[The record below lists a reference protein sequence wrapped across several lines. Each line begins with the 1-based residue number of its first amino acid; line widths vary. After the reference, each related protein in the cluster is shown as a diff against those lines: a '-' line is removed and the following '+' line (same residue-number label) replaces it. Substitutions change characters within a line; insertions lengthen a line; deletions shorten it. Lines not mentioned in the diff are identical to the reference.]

1 MRITYDTALPIAGRH
16 DEIAAALRDHQ
27 VVVVAGETGSG
38 KTTQLPKIAYELGR
52 RSIAHTQPRRIAAR
66 SVARR
71 IADECGVELG
81 AEVGYAVRFDDQT
94 GPDTAIRLMTDG
106 LLLAEL
112 QRDPELRRYDT
123 IIIDEA
129 HERSLA
135 IDFLLGY
142 LKRLLPKRPDL
153 SVVITSATIDVERF
167 AEMFDGAPIIKVS
180 GRTYPVEIRYRPL
193 TESDASD
200 LTEAIDQAIRELPR
214 EGDILVFLSGE
225 REIRDTAEYLEGKK
239 YPRTEILPLY
249 GRLAAQDQQKIF
261 SSHPGRRIV
270 LATNVAETSL
280 TVPGIR
286 YVIDSGLARISRY
299 SNRLKVQ
306 RLPIEPVSQ
315 ASAAQRAGRCG
326 RVAEGICIR
335 LYSEEDFEGRPEFTD
350 PEILRTNLASVLLQM
365 AALRLGDIEDFPFLD
380 PPDRRAVADG
390 MNLLRELG
398 ALDGNRLTRLGRT
411 MSNLPVDPRLGRMLI
426 AADRLGCLADVLVIV
441 AAMSIQDP
449 RERPLERQQA
459 ADEKHRRFTQ
469 PDSDFLSYLSL
480 WTYLVEKREELSHS
494 RFRKLCHE
502 EFIHY
507 LRVREWQDVHAQL
520 RRTARDLGLKARRE
534 LSGDADAI
542 HQALLTGLLGHVGL
556 REPDGRE
563 YFGARGARFM
573 VFPGSGLAKKPP
585 RWIMAGEL
593 VETTRLWARTAARV
607 QPEWIEKAGAHL
619 LKRQYAEPY
628 WSSRRGAAM
637 AKERATLYGI
647 PVVVDRPVQLSRVDP
662 ALARELFIRHALVE
676 GDWHT
681 RHAFF
686 RRNRELLDEVGELED
701 RMRRRDLRVDDQTLY
716 DFYDE
721 RIPAEV
727 VSARHFDTW
736 WKKARRDH
744 PDLLTFDPSLV
755 TREGLDE
762 DVEEQFPTTWT
773 SQSAEYDVEY
783 VFDPASIVDGL
794 VVTLPLDDLLTADER
809 EFAWHVPGRRV
820 ELITELIRTLPKA
833 IRRSFAP
840 AGQFAAQVAPAL
852 DPADGELTAQ
862 LARQLQSISGTQVR
876 PEDFSPEQI
885 PAHLRVTYRVV
896 DGEKVLAT
904 GKDLEAIRRELE
916 PRLRRQLRHATA
928 HEERSGM
935 TSWEVG
941 AIDKSV
947 PAGHL
952 VGYPALVDEGNSVAL
967 RVLDSPDEQ
976 RAAMVRGQGR
986 LLALTTSSPVA
997 HMSRSLSLHDK
1008 LLLSTAPYRDASA
1021 VVEDAWLAALDGLV
1035 VQHGGPVWDESA
1047 FAQLRDRVRADAYEY
1062 CERAVRAIL
1071 DGLRVLGD
1079 IAPRDDEPGQD
1090 VRVQLSWLVYPG
1102 FVRDMGSDRLPRLRV
1117 YLEAARR
1124 RLNAPLTADLAATQ
1138 ELEAR
1143 FHDLTADLGV
1153 WARLSEPVR
1162 DARWA
1167 LEELRVSLLAQDL
1180 RAAMPVSIKRVTK
1193 RLDGLETHLASIRR
1207 PTPAGPG
1214 RQQR

>member
-1 MRITYDTALPIAGRH
+1 MKITYDPALPIAARH

-71 IADECGVELG
+71 IAEECDVELG
-81 AEVGYAVRFDDQT
+81 SEVGYAVRFDDKT
-94 GPDTAIRLMTDG
+94 SADTAIKLMTDG

-112 QRDPELRRYDT
+112 QRDPQLRRYDT

-142 LKRLLPKRPDL
+142 LKRLLPTRPDL
-153 SVVITSATIDVERF
+153 CVVITSATIDVERF
-167 AEMFDGAPIIKVS
+167 SAMFDEAPILEVS

-200 LTEAIDQAIRELPR
+200 LTEAISQAIGELPHH
-214 EGDILVFLSGE
+214 GDILVFLSGE
-225 REIRDTAEYLEGKK
+225 REIRDTAEYLEGKR

-249 GRLAAQDQQKIF
+249 GRLAAHDQQKVF
-261 SSHPGRRIV
+261 ASHPGRRIV

-280 TVPGIR
+280 TVPGVR
-286 YVIDSGLARISRY
+286 HVIDSGLARISRF

-306 RLPIEPVSQ
+306 RLPIEPISQ

-326 RVAEGICIR
+326 RVADGICIR
-335 LYSEEDFEGRPEFTD
+335 LYSEADFAGRAEFTD

-365 AALRLGDIEDFPFLD
+365 AALGLGDIDDFPFLD
-380 PPDRRAVADG
+380 PPDRRAVSDG

-398 ALDGNRLTRLGRT
+398 ALDQTRLTRLGRT

-459 ADEKHRRFTQ
+459 ADEKHRRFVQ

-480 WTYLVEKREELSHS
+480 WTYLAERREELSHS

-520 RRTARDLGLKARRE
+520 RRTVRDLGLKPPRA

-542 HQALLTGLLGHVGL
+542 HQALLTGLLGHIGL

-563 YFGARGARFM
+563 FLGARGARFM

-585 RWIMAGEL
+585 RWAMAGEL
-593 VETTRLWARTAARV
+593 VETSRLWARTVARV

-628 WSSRRGAAM
+628 WSSRRGVAM

-676 GDWHT
+676 GDWNARHT
-681 RHAFF
+681 FL
-686 RRNRELLDEVGELED
+686 RRNQQILDDVAELED
-701 RMRRRDLRVDDQTLY
+701 RLRRRDLRVDDHDLY
-716 DFYDE
+716 DFYDA
-721 RIPAEV
+721 RVPADV
-727 VSARHFDTW
+727 VSARHFDSW
-736 WKKARRDH
+736 WKKTRRDD
-744 PDLLTFDPSLV
+744 PDLLMFDPAQV
-755 TREGLDE
+755 RREDLSA
-762 DVEEQFPTTWT
+762 DVDEQFPTTWT
-773 SQSAEYDVEY
+773 SQSADYDVAY
-783 VFDPASIVDGL
+783 VFDPQSVVDGL
-794 VVTLPLDDLLTADER
+794 VITIPLADLLTVDEQQF
-809 EFAWHVPGRRV
+809 EWQVPGRRL
-820 ELITELIRTLPKA
+820 ELVTELIRTLPKA

-840 AGQFAAQVAPAL
+840 AGQYAEQALPAL
-852 DPADGELTAQ
+852 APGEGALTEQ
-862 LARQLQSISGTQVR
+862 LARQLRSISGGEV
-876 PEDFSPEQI
+876 EAKDFSPAAV
-885 PAHLRVTYRVV
+885 PAHLRITYRVV
-896 DGEKVLAT
+896 EGEKVLAT
-904 GKDLEAIRRELE
+904 GKDLDAIRRELE
-916 PRLRRQLRHATA
+916 PRLRRDLRQATA
-928 HEERSGM
+928 SEERTGLRN
-935 TSWEVG
+935 WEVG
-941 AIDKSV
+941 TLQRTV
-947 PAGHL
+947 PAGQ
-952 VGYPALVDEGNSVAL
+952 VMGFPALVDDDDSVAL
-967 RVLDSPDEQ
+967 RILDSATAQ
-976 RAAMVRGQGR
+976 GAAMIWGQAR
-986 LLALTTSSPVA
+986 LLSFVTPSPVTQLA
-997 HMSRSLSLHDK
+997 RGLSLHDK
-1008 LLLSTAPYRDASA
+1008 LLLSTAPYPDATA
-1021 VVEDAWLAALDGLV
+1021 VIEDCWLAALDALV
-1035 VQHGGPVWDESA
+1035 VQHGGPAWNENAFEALRES
-1047 FAQLRDRVRADAYEY
+1047 VRADAYDHT
-1062 CERAVRAIL
+1062 ERAVRSVLEA
-1071 DGLRVLGD
+1071 LRVLGQ
-1079 IAPRDDEPGQD
+1079 ISPSSGEAGED
-1090 VRVQLSWLVYPG
+1090 VSVQLSWLIHPG
-1102 FVRDMGSDRLPRLRV
+1102 FVRETGSAHLPRLRI
-1117 YLEAARR
+1117 YLETARR
-1124 RLNAPLTADLAATQ
+1124 RLATPLTQELAAAQ
-1138 ELEAR
+1138 ELEAQ
-1143 FHDLTADLGV
+1143 FHELTGQLGR
-1153 WARLSEPVR
+1153 WTRLSEPVQEV
-1162 DARWA
+1162 RWA

-1180 RAAMPVSIKRVTK
+1180 RAAIPVSVKRVRK
-1193 RLDGLETHLASIRR
+1193 RMDALADHLATVRR
-1207 PTPAGPG
+1207 PIPADPAA
-1214 RQQR
+1214 QRR